1 MRKKE
6 KSRGKRKLT
15 GIILSV
21 LFTLIVPIG
30 FVFLMGL
37 LSESFPVLYFY
48 TKQIFLAFV
57 ALVIAGICMI
67 IYQIVRYV
75 KGDKTDPKEEERK
88 ARRERREQRRANAE
102 GTIRISGKLLYIQEI
117 VFLYDRRYEDI
128 TSHIYAHMRKRST
141 DRKRDRNSGDED
153 GKADPAWEKDV
164 VV

>member
-67 IYQIVRYV
+67 INQIVRYV

-102 GTIRISGKLLYIQEI
+102 GTMKHG
-117 VFLYDRRYEDI
+117 
-128 TSHIYAHMRKRST
+128 
-141 DRKRDRNSGDED
+141 
-153 GKADPAWEKDV
+153 V
-164 VV
+164 VSE

>member
-6 KSRGKRKLT
+6 KSREKRKLT

-37 LSESFPVLYFY
+37 LSESFPVLYSY

-57 ALVIAGICMI
+57 ALVIVGICMI

-102 GTIRISGKLLYIQEI
+102 GTMKHG
-117 VFLYDRRYEDI
+117 
-128 TSHIYAHMRKRST
+128 
-141 DRKRDRNSGDED
+141 
-153 GKADPAWEKDV
+153 V
-164 VV
+164 VSE

>member
-6 KSRGKRKLT
+6 KSRGKRKLI

-102 GTIRISGKLLYIQEI
+102 GTMKHG
-117 VFLYDRRYEDI
+117 
-128 TSHIYAHMRKRST
+128 
-141 DRKRDRNSGDED
+141 
-153 GKADPAWEKDV
+153 V
-164 VV
+164 VSE

>member
-15 GIILSV
+15 GIILCV

-102 GTIRISGKLLYIQEI
+102 GTMKHG
-117 VFLYDRRYEDI
+117 
-128 TSHIYAHMRKRST
+128 
-141 DRKRDRNSGDED
+141 
-153 GKADPAWEKDV
+153 V
-164 VV
+164 VSE